1 MSDKRRGS
9 AKDTS
14 LASAKR
20 LVVKIG
26 SALLVD
32 DESGD
37 IRRKWLDALA
47 DDVAALRARDIE
59 VVLVSSG
66 AIAVGRRHLG
76 LAGGT
81 LRLEE
86 KQAAAATGQIRLAH
100 AYQERLARHDITV
113 AQILLTLDDTEER
126 RRHLNARS
134 TLNAL
139 LKMAAVPVINENDT
153 VATSEIRFGDNDR
166 LAARVAAMIS
176 ADTLVLLSDIDGLY
190 TADPRKDKDARFI
203 AEVTELT
210 SEIEAMAGEAPPGY
224 SSGGMV
230 TKLTAARIAMSAGC
244 RMAIANGRQMNPL
257 QAMLDGGTCSWFLP
271 SATPK
276 TARKRWI
283 AGALKPKGKIAV
295 DAGALGALKAGRS
308 LLPAGVTQVD
318 GRFERGDA
326 VIVTDAAGNE
336 VARGLIA
343 YNARDA
349 KFIMGHKSREIAGL
363 LGYRGRDEM
372 IHRDDLVLS

>member
-1 MSDKRRGS
+1 MTEKRRT
-9 AKDTS
+9 AAS
-14 LASAKR
+14 LANAKR
-20 LVVKIG
+20 LIVKIG

-32 DESGD
+32 EESGG

-47 DDVAALRARDIE
+47 DDVAALRERGTE
-59 VVLVSSG
+59 VILVSSG

-76 LAGGT
+76 LETGT

-100 AYQERLARHDITV
+100 AYQETLARHHITV
-113 AQILLTLDDTEER
+113 AQILLTLGDTEER

-134 TLNAL
+134 TLNTL
-139 LKMAAVPVINENDT
+139 LKMGAVPVINENDT
-153 VATSEIRFGDNDR
+153 VATAEIRFGDNDR

-190 TADPRKDKDARFI
+190 TADPRKDGNATHI
-203 AEVTELT
+203 AEITEMNA
-210 SEIEAMAGEAPPGY
+210 EIEAMAGEAPTSY

-230 TKLTAARIAMSAGC
+230 TKLAAARIAMSAGC
-244 RMAIANGRQMNPL
+244 RMAIADGRRMNPL
-257 QAMLDGGTCSWFLP
+257 QAILDGGTCSWFVP
-271 SATPK
+271 ASEPK

-283 AGALKPKGKIAV
+283 SGSLKPSGTITV
-295 DAGALGALKAGRS
+295 DAGALGALKTGRS
-308 LLPAGVTQVD
+308 LLPAGIVKVE

-326 VIVTDAAGNE
+326 VIVVDLSGNE
-336 VARGLIA
+336 VARGLVA
-343 YNARDA
+343 YNAKDA
-349 KFIMGHKSREIAGL
+349 RAIMGHKSREIADL